1 VEGTKEEP
9 NQTTDVI
16 TDIRPTIHQYSL
28 QKTNQSSNVIKPSII
43 MQAQA
48 QNFTKQDMVK
58 GTMLNVVNK
67 VRGYP
72 PTRSDVAPSKDI
84 HK

>member
-1 VEGTKEEP
+1 
-9 NQTTDVI
+9 
-16 TDIRPTIHQYSL
+16 
-28 QKTNQSSNVIKPSII
+28 
-43 MQAQA
+43 MQA

-67 VRGYP
+67 VKGYP
-72 PTRSDVAPSKDI
+72 PNRSDIAPSKDI